1 MKKTFFYGITAA
13 MAITVA
19 ASPLSAMAS
28 EGSSLSEQLKQNG
41 YAVLVKEAN
50 SPEEVK
56 EILSKLEGEL
66 GSLNWE
72 ECFPELG
79 TPEGGVPETP
89 ENPEIPETPE
99 TPGTGTPEVP
109 ENPGNG
115 TPDIDTPETENPE
128 EDDGTTTFAEQVVNL
143 VNAERAKAGLKALQI
158 DEKVAAAAN
167 VRAKEIKQ
175 SFSHTR
181 PNGSSF
187 STALKEQGV
196 SYRGS
201 GENIAYGQ
209 LSPEAVMNGWMN
221 SDGHRAN
228 ILNANFTHIGVGH
241 FQDGNGTNY
250 WAQLFTY

>member
-1 MKKTFFYGITAA
+1 MRKTFFYGITAA

-19 ASPLSAMAS
+19 ASPLSVMAS

-115 TPDIDTPETENPE
+115 TPDIDTPETEKPE
-128 EDDGTTTFAEQVVNL
+128 EDGTTIFAEQVVNL